1 VEEERKPEILIVDDD
16 ASHRAMLTA
25 VLEETGYRISAASGG
40 EEGLEILLRHPF
52 DLVLLDIRMAGKS
65 GLEVLAEIGQMVP
78 PPPVIMMTAYASV
91 ETAVKALK
99 DGASDY
105 LTKPLDVDELKLTIS
120 RVLDHNR
127 LQAENRQLR
136 ERLREQFDFGSL
148 ISSSPAML
156 SIVDT
161 LRRVAPTEA
170 TLLILGESG
179 TGKEV
184 VANGVHEN
192 SPRSSGPFVAV
203 NCAAIPENLLESE
216 LFGYEKGAF
225 TGAVSSRGGRIA
237 AAHGGTLFLD
247 EVAEM
252 SAPLQAKLLRFIQ
265 EREVQSLGSSRGKKV
280 DVRILAATNRDL
292 EEEIKAGRFREDLFY
307 RLNVVSVEIPP
318 LRRRR
323 EDIPLLAAHFL
334 EVFSRRHQREVRAIA
349 GEGMDLLLAHPW
361 PGNVRE
367 LENTIERAV
376 VLGRDAT
383 LTPGDLFPSGLQA
396 EEPDRPP
403 PAAGRT
409 LKEAEVEIIR
419 QTLER
424 TGGNRT
430 RAAKELG
437 ISRQTLLNKLKE
449 VKEADG

>member
-1 VEEERKPEILIVDDD
+1 
-16 ASHRAMLTA
+16 
-25 VLEETGYRISAASGG
+25 
-40 EEGLEILLRHPF
+40 
-52 DLVLLDIRMAGKS
+52 MAGKS
-65 GLEVLAEIGQMVP
+65 GLEVLAEIGQKVP

-105 LTKPLDVDELKLTIS
+105 LTKPLDVEELKLTIS
-120 RVLDHNR
+120 RVLDHTR
-127 LQAENRQLR
+127 LQVENRQLR

-148 ISSSPAML
+148 VSSSPAMM
-156 SIVDT
+156 SIIDT

-252 SAPLQAKLLRFIQ
+252 PAALQAKLLRFIQ
-265 EREVQSLGSSRGKKV
+265 EREVQPLGSSRGRKV

-292 EEEIKAGRFREDLFY
+292 GEEIAAGRFREDLFY

-318 LRRRR
+318 LRGRR

-334 EVFSRRHQREVRAIA
+334 EIFGRRHQREVRGIT

-376 VLGRDAT
+376 VLGRDSM
-383 LTPGDLFPSGLQA
+383 LTPGDLFPSGLPA
-396 EEPDRPP
+396 EGTPRPP
-403 PAAGRT
+403 AAAAAGRT
-409 LKEAEVEIIR
+409 LKEAEVEMIR

-449 VKEADG
+449 AGE